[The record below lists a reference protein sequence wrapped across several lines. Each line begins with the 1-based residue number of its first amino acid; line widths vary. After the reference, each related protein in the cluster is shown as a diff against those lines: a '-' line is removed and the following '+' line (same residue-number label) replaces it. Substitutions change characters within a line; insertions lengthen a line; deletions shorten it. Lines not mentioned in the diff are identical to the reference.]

1 MASELLNKVIDLSP
15 AFFERLVVEL
25 LVKMEV
31 RFMHQALYR
40 VYRPK
45 IFDEIVGQ
53 TQVTE
58 VLKNQIIQGT
68 PAHAYLFSGTRGTG
82 KTSCAKILKLCATS
96 I

>member
-1 MASELLNKVIDLSP
+1 
-15 AFFERLVVEL
+15 
-25 LVKMEV
+25 
-31 RFMHQALYR
+31 MHQALYR

-45 IFDEIVGQ
+45 TFDEIVGQ

-82 KTSCAKILKLCATS
+82 KTSCAKVLSRAVNCLHPVNGNPCNACANYKKTERQPIS
-96 I
+96 G